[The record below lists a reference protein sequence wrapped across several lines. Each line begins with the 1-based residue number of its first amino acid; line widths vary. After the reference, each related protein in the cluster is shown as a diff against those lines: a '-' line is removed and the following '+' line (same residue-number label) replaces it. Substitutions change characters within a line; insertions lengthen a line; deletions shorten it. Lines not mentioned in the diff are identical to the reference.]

1 LKNTPAT
8 QDYFRGI
15 TALGRS
21 DVAGCVMELEFYQ
34 GLAQR
39 VRVIADKADPF
50 TRRRLLERYDAK

>member
-1 LKNTPAT
+1 ML
-8 QDYFRGI
+8 R
-15 TALGRS
+15 
-21 DVAGCVMELEFYQ
+21 GCVMELEFYQ